1 MEEWNVGILGKMV
14 EINHFNCKKLLKT
27 HHSITPLFHNSNWGE
42 APKFYNIV
50 SLSNLL
56 NICNPLNQINCS
68 IKLPGICNIS
78 KNYGRVAGVR

>member
-42 APKFYNIV
+42 A
-50 SLSNLL
+50 L
-56 NICNPLNQINCS
+56 NCI
-68 IKLPGICNIS
+68 IS
-78 KNYGRVAGVR
+78 YPYQTYLIYVTP